1 MMPTYDSLLAS
12 RGAKQLSDLNLSS
25 LAKESGIEEALL
37 IANPTLLLAALR
49 GEPIEL
55 SDKIPIDNGSN
66 PLIK

>member
-12 RGAKQLSDLNLSS
+12 RGARQISDLDLSS

-37 IANPTLLLAALR
+37 IANPSLLLAALK
-49 GEPIEL
+49 GETIEL
-55 SDKIPIDNGSN
+55 PDQKNVGASSN